1 MNNFCKKKL
10 NNLEEHLHFLEI
22 ENNNW
27 LNISQEALEVI
38 LGVLEK
44 IKRKAVHHQFKSQN
58 EEIDFFKKTKPKF
71 VSKLI
76 YYNEIYKIETRKPY
90 GGERVLRK
98 YLQKQLNKLK
108 RFFDD
113 QLEFYKY
120 YRTGSTYLDHKYFLR
135 KKHDI
140 KLNLSPR
147 YFETDHRFS
156 TSHDYIVAKILAN
169 DLIEVFLE
177 DQLNSIDRDEIKT
190 VKIPKSKLNW
200 TGSKTSLIEL
210 VYALYASGYINNHNA
225 DIKLIAATFEKM
237 FNIDLGDYY
246 RNFLAIRIR
255 KKGRTQFLEELQQEL
270 IKYMDA
276 QDE

>member
-1 MNNFCKKKL
+1 MNDFCKKSL
-10 NNLEEHLHFLEI
+10 LNLEEHLNFLEI
-22 ENNNW
+22 EKNNW
-27 LNISQEALEVI
+27 LHISQEALEVI
-38 LGVLEK
+38 LNVLDD
-44 IKRKAVHHQFKSQN
+44 IKKKTVHHKFENQYD
-58 EEIDFFKKTKPKF
+58 EILFFKYTKPKF

-76 YYNEIYKIETRKPY
+76 YYNQIYKIETRKPY

-98 YLQKQLNKLK
+98 YLLKELNKLK

-120 YRTGSTYLDHKYFLR
+120 YRTGSTYLDHKYFVR
-135 KKHDI
+135 NKHDI
-140 KLNLSPR
+140 KLNLSTR

-177 DQLNSIDRDEIKT
+177 DQLHGLERDEIKT
-190 VKIPKSKLNW
+190 VKIPKSKMNW
-200 TGSKTSLIEL
+200 TGSKTALIEL
-210 VYALYASGYINNHNA
+210 VYALYASGYINNNNA
-225 DIKLIAATFEKM
+225 DIKLIALTFEKM

-255 KKGRTQFLEELQQEL
+255 KKGRTQFLQELQEDL
-270 IKYMDA
+270 IRYMDS

>member
-1 MNNFCKKKL
+1 MNNFCEKKL

-38 LGVLEK
+38 LAVLEK
-44 IKRKAVHHQFKSQN
+44 IKKKAIHHQFRSQN

-90 GGERVLRK
+90 GGERVIKK

-120 YRTGSTYLDHKYFLR
+120 YRTGSTYLDHKLFLR
-135 KKHDI
+135 EKHDI
-140 KLNLSPR
+140 KLNLSTR

-177 DQLNSIDRDEIKT
+177 DQLNAIDRDEIKT

-200 TGSKTSLIEL
+200 
-210 VYALYASGYINNHNA
+210 
-225 DIKLIAATFEKM
+225 
-237 FNIDLGDYY
+237 
-246 RNFLAIRIR
+246 
-255 KKGRTQFLEELQQEL
+255 
-270 IKYMDA
+270 
-276 QDE
+276 

>member
-120 YRTGSTYLDHKYFLR
+120 YRTGSTYLDHKFFLR
-135 KKHDI
+135 EKHDI
-140 KLNLSPR
+140 KLNFHS
-147 YFETDHRFS
+147 TDS
-156 TSHDYIVAKILAN
+156 
-169 DLIEVFLE
+169 FLRP
-177 DQLNSIDRDEIKT
+177 QK
-190 VKIPKSKLNW
+190 
-200 TGSKTSLIEL
+200 
-210 VYALYASGYINNHNA
+210 
-225 DIKLIAATFEKM
+225 
-237 FNIDLGDYY
+237 
-246 RNFLAIRIR
+246 
-255 KKGRTQFLEELQQEL
+255 
-270 IKYMDA
+270 
-276 QDE
+276 